1 MSEQKKRSKVFV
13 KTWLAK
19 FSWLEKRHDKGKKCD
34 RAFCKV
40 CNGWLTNGLKDLL
53 MHEKTS
59 KHQEN
64 VNVMAASVKEQE
76 CIANFIGQDEQRQKA
91 IFELRVCMLV
101 ADTDSS
107 IKIVD
112 KLIPTVKASFPNVP
126 ALSKV
131 RLAKQKAG
139 NIIRGNSALFQ
150 TISFIEISFVLA
162 IGEFFTKKLIEVL
175 NKSYWS
181 IVIDE
186 TTDISVETKLAIVLQ
201 YWDPQSFKVIVST
214 LELAECTDGTADGNE
229 KL

>member
-1 MSEQKKRSKVFV
+1 
-13 KTWLAK
+13 
-19 FSWLEKRHDKGKKCD
+19 
-34 RAFCKV
+34 
-40 CNGWLTNGLKDLL
+40 

-59 KHQEN
+59 KHQEK

-107 IKIVD
+107 IKIMD
-112 KLIPTVKASFPNVP
+112 KIIPTVKASFLNVP

-162 IGEFFTKKLIEVL
+162 IGEFFTKKQK
-175 NKSYWS
+175 NFKNFKRNARKMH
-181 IVIDE
+181 VI
-186 TTDISVETKLAIVLQ
+186 L
-201 YWDPQSFKVIVST
+201 
-214 LELAECTDGTADGNE
+214 
-229 KL
+229 